1 MADGYPM
8 FDNKGANNI
17 VTLRVPRFTSTAY
30 YDPTIEPGH
39 DAASR
44 GLEVSI
50 LAICAA
56 LTSIIRSAITD
67 AP

>member
-17 VTLRVPRFTSTAY
+17 VTLRVPRFSSRAY

-39 DAASR
+39 DAGSR
-44 GLEVSI
+44 GLEIPV

-56 LTSIIRSAITD
+56 LASFITLTY
-67 AP
+67 